1 MASLN
6 LMTWESSVPLMRA
19 GYHRSLLAKTE
30 ALRAARVIYPPAELV
45 FLALEAVAFDDVK
58 VVIVGQDPY
67 HGPGQAN
74 GLAFSV
80 PIQANAP
87 PSLRNI
93 FKEVA
98 DDIHG
103 GSPPQRPT
111 DLSDWACQG
120 VLLLNA
126 SLTVEA
132 GAAGSHRDLGW
143 LALTDNIIAQLSAKR
158 DHLIFLLWG
167 RYAQSKRE
175 VIDESRHLVL
185 AAPHP
190 SPLSAYR
197 GFFGCRHFSRTN
209 AYLVEH
215 GRSPIIW

>member
-1 MASLN
+1 MASSN
-6 LMTWESSVPLMRA
+6 LMTWESSVPLMRG
-19 GYHRSLLAKTE
+19 GYHRSLLEKTE
-30 ALRAARVIYPPAELV
+30 ALRAERVIYPPSERVL
-45 FLALEAVAFDDVK
+45 FALEAVAFDDVK

-80 PIQANAP
+80 PELVKAP

-93 FKEVA
+93 FKEIAA
-98 DDIHG
+98 DIYG
-103 GSPPQRPT
+103 GAPVERST
-111 DLSDWACQG
+111 DLSDWARQG

-126 SLTVEA
+126 GLTVEA

-143 LALTDNIIAQLSAKR
+143 LALTDDIIAQLSTRRA
-158 DHLIFLLWG
+158 HLVFLLWG

-175 VIDESRHLVL
+175 AVDESHHLVL
-185 AAPHP
+185 VAPHP

-197 GFFGCRHFSRTN
+197 GFFGCRHFSRAN
-209 AYLVEH
+209 AYLVAH
-215 GRSPIIW
+215 GRSPIVW